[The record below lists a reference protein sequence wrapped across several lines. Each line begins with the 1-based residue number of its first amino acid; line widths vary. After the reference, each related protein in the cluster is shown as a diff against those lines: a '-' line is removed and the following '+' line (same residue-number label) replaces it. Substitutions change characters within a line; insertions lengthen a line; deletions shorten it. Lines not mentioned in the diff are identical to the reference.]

1 MKERIPVIIDT
12 DLGDDIDDAF
22 ALCLAMQSPE
32 LEILGV
38 TTVHRCAA
46 YRAKMAKSLLNAG
59 GF

>member
-32 LEILGV
+32 LEI
-38 TTVHRCAA
+38 
-46 YRAKMAKSLLNAG
+46 
-59 GF
+59 